1 MVDEGSTPIANL
13 IDNGD
18 LVINDGYRAKNSE
31 LSAEGLPF
39 ARARNINN
47 GFRFEEADQGLRA
60 AREFVGAIREYL
72 ESAGRG

>member
-13 IDNGD
+13 IGNGD

-39 ARARNINN
+39 ARARNIN
-47 GFRFEEADQGLRA
+47 FATVHF
-60 AREFVGAIREYL
+60 FS
-72 ESAGRG
+72 SATNYTNFH